1 VTIYVPSFVADRVA
15 AAIALSS
22 EVRHM
27 LGDHPAAAT
36 IATADL
42 ARARTFYEESL
53 GLKVDMEDPG
63 GILYVSGES
72 RVLLYPSQFAG
83 PSKVTVVSWM
93 VDDLDRVV
101 GELSAQG
108 ITFEQYDF
116 PGLKTDERG
125 IADAGNFKGAW
136 FKDPD
141 GNILNV
147 GQQTPTS

>member
-1 VTIYVPSFVADRVA
+1 
-15 AAIALSS
+15 
-22 EVRHM
+22 M

-42 ARARTFYEESL
+42 ARARRFYEETL

-72 RVLLYPSQFAG
+72 RVVLYPSQFAG
-83 PSKVTVVSWM
+83 PSNVTAATWM
-93 VDDLDRVV
+93 VDDVDRVV
-101 GELSAQG
+101 DELSAKG

-125 IADAGNFKGAW
+125 IADAGNVKGAW

-141 GNILNV
+141 GNILSV